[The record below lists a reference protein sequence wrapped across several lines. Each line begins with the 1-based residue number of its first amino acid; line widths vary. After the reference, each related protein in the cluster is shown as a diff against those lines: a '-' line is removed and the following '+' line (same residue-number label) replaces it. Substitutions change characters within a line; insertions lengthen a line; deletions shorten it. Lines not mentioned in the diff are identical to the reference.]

1 MFYIREN
8 YIKCLKDWDENVGVY
23 EGVKKK
29 IEFILIILNVKK
41 RDNDYY
47 KVKNN
52 GLFFN
57 DFYILGNYNF

>member
-1 MFYIREN
+1 MFERLRW
-8 YIKCLKDWDENVGVY
+8 KCWGLWG
-23 EGVKKK
+23 GKKK